1 MIKCCS
7 GCALS
12 AYNGWRLEGLLI
24 KSLVTEAL
32 SFNINLR
39 LSKCRRTEGEFPR
52 MDRDCLQMDFNLL
65 HYLSPSHKPNGY
77 RVIAG
82 DHLT

>member
-1 MIKCCS
+1 MMKYMIAFKLIDMYMIKCCS

-32 SFNINLR
+32 SFNINLK
-39 LSKCRRTEGEFPR
+39 LSKGK
-52 MDRDCLQMDFNLL
+52 
-65 HYLSPSHKPNGY
+65 H
-77 RVIAG
+77 
-82 DHLT
+82 